1 MVSRAGP
8 DRALPRH
15 SSALG
20 PADFLSLVS
29 RRRTDLA
36 QAWAGKLGAARL
48 LPTPTGR
55 HALWWFLEH
64 AGLKAGDGVLLAAYN
79 FYPLVQILVQRGLVP
94 VFVDVEPGTLTMDP
108 GDLADRTTERC
119 RMVLLTHMFGHPAD
133 LDRIGAFC
141 RQRGLLLFE
150 DCAHAPGTLHRGA
163 QVGAAGQAALFSF
176 GVYKILNALGGG
188 MLALTG
194 PGSDGIP
201 DFRCPTRQGPGSLLE
216 PILRLLFTLGST
228 PAAYGLT
235 LGPFL
240 RGCARFAPG
249 LAHTLDP
256 SENDPS
262 YHFQPAG
269 RAPFRPFMAEMVR
282 RQVARLEDNVQRRRD
297 VVQGIRTRLGDAA
310 ESLWLTPD
318 RYGRSNASYLGVRLP
333 RAREA
338 AALALARGVGC
349 RLREYLDCSRL
360 PQFAAW
366 AADCPQAQAA
376 EREILRLP
384 SYPGMPPRDQER
396 VARALRDHLD
406 RA

>member
-1 MVSRAGP
+1 MSRP
-8 DRALPRH
+8 LPRH

-20 PADFLSLVS
+20 LADLLPLVG
-29 RRRTDLA
+29 RCRTTLP
-36 QAWAGKLGAARL
+36 QAWAGRLGATRL

-55 HALWWFLEH
+55 HALWWYLEH
-64 AGLKAGDGVLLAAYN
+64 ADLHPGDGVLLAAYN

-94 VFVDVEPGTLTMDP
+94 VFVDIEPGTLTMDP
-108 GDLADRTTERC
+108 DDLAARTTERC

-150 DCAHAPGTLHRGA
+150 DCAHAPGTLHHEA

-201 DFRCPTRQGPGSLLE
+201 DPCCPTRQGPGSLLE
-216 PILRLLFTLGST
+216 PVLRLLFTLGST
-228 PAAYGLT
+228 PGAYGWT

-240 RGCARFAPG
+240 RGCERFAPG

-256 SENDPS
+256 SENDAD
-262 YHFQPAG
+262 YRFEPAG
-269 RAPFRPFMAEMVR
+269 RAPFRPFMAEMVS
-282 RQVARLEDNVQRRRD
+282 RQVARLEDNVRRRRA
-297 VVQGIRTRLGDAA
+297 VVQGIRTRLGPAA
-310 ESLWLTPD
+310 EEVWLTPD

-338 AALALARGVGC
+338 EALGQARGVGC
-349 RLREYLDCSRL
+349 RVHEYLDCSRL

-376 EREILRLP
+376 EHQILRLP

-396 VARALRDHLD
+396 IARLLPDHLE
-406 RA
+406 RC